1 MIQSSTSDIM
11 QKLSR
16 HMGWLHKALRAQS
29 AGQAFPDMPQST
41 LSHLPLHERE
51 KTISRFERAY
61 SQSAEALINTNDDFV
76 QKMTGALD
84 LEESDDT
91 ASGANRQDI
100 SDATAENIIADR
112 QGGYQDASMMMEN
125 LGREL
130 KRLDHGNSQM
140 CLVNLALDRYEGG
153 DAEYVAELVGQHL
166 VSTLRGFDDVYR
178 MGKGEFFLAMK
189 DIDILDAVTVLKR
202 IVRQIDEMKTGDAA
216 DDDFTVSAAVSMP
229 EPGGDLAEAVEILR
243 TTRKDAQD
251 DGGNRVYEHSEK
263 SPLARMMEQAT
274 PKSQD

>member
-1 MIQSSTSDIM
+1 
-11 QKLSR
+11 
-16 HMGWLHKALRAQS
+16 
-29 AGQAFPDMPQST
+29 
-41 LSHLPLHERE
+41 
-51 KTISRFERAY
+51 
-61 SQSAEALINTNDDFV
+61 
-76 QKMTGALD
+76 
-84 LEESDDT
+84 
-91 ASGANRQDI
+91 
-100 SDATAENIIADR
+100 
-112 QGGYQDASMMMEN
+112 
-125 LGREL
+125 
-130 KRLDHGNSQM
+130 M
-140 CLVNLALDRYEGG
+140 CLVNMALDPYEGG

-216 DDDFTVSAAVSMP
+216 DDNFTVSAAVSMP

-274 PKSQD
+274 PQSQD